1 MKKTIIVIGAL
12 VIISGLLISAYV
24 NLDVLKEGIGNGS
37 SARWGRNE
45 QQFVD
50 ELCAEAETDEEKVMI
65 FYHWITE
72 NIEYD
77 DEYDMAYQHFDVA
90 RTLRTK
96 KGVCYDYANLFAV
109 FCRSQNIQC
118 YVVDGYL
125 RQDRS
130 AQHTWNRV
138 FYNGTWWNLD
148 VTNDAMCYR
157 NGKTPYGFHELESSV
172 QEDPD
177 YVITRIY

>member
-77 DEYDMAYQHFDVA
+77 HKYDVAYQHFDVA

-157 NGKTPYGFHELESSV
+157 NGKTPYGCHELESSV